1 MQVECIKVA
10 ACLLYLLVI
19 NRGFSGLFCELKA
32 EIVDKPLETAKLLV
46 PSLLYVVQN
55 NLLFVAVSNLD
66 PGAYQVT
73 SQLKTLVTAL
83 FAILILGVSVL
94 CYSAFTNDA
103 MCDHGVTPEKNN
115 FPGVDF
121 LALACHRVLRCV
133 SRRSAPQPN
142 I

>member
-1 MQVECIKVA
+1 MQVESIKVVV
-10 ACLLYLLVI
+10 CLLYLLVV
-19 NRGFSGLFCELKA
+19 NRGFGGLFSELKA

-83 FAILILGVSVL
+83 FAILILGVSP
-94 CYSAFTNDA
+94 F
-103 MCDHGVTPEKNN
+103 
-115 FPGVDF
+115 
-121 LALACHRVLRCV
+121 RLRFHK
-133 SRRSAPQPN
+133 RRDV
-142 I
+142 